1 MYKRQDVIKLIDENK
16 ISFTSGKVIL
26 EELIQKDT
34 TPDDVAKKLDLYQEN
49 DESAISEIVE
59 EVIKNNQD
67 IVERIKNG
75 EEKLVGFMVGQI
87 IKSSGGSINPGIAKE
102 ILSKEL
108 NL

>member
-1 MYKRQDVIKLIDENK
+1 MRKLEIKSLPEWFSPDFLSDIIQLIDTNK

-34 TPDDVAKKLDLYQEN
+34 TPDDVAKKLNLYQEN

-75 EEKLVGFMVGQI
+75 EDKLVGFMVGQI
-87 IKSSGGSINPGIAKE
+87 IKSSG
-102 ILSKEL
+102 
-108 NL
+108 